1 MAVEKQFIDLRA
13 SKLGPRVVKALNDR
27 HFEAWYFDGIEAAKE
42 KIFSLIPLDHVVSW
56 GGSMTFN
63 EMNLADLIEGRGN
76 KTLNRDKAKP
86 EDKTEIA
93 RQALLSDTYIAGING
108 ISEDGQIV
116 NIDGNGNRVAATI
129 FGPRQV
135 ILIAGINKVAKTL
148 DEAVT
153 RARTIAA
160 PLNVQRFATLKTP
173 CQLSGSC
180 ADCKSPDSV
189 CSFIAITRLCK
200 PAGRIKVIL
209 IGQTL
214 GF

>member
-1 MAVEKQFIDLRA
+1 MAVEKEFIDARA
-13 SKLGPRVVKALNDR
+13 SKLGPRVVKALIER
-27 HFEAWYFDGIEAAKE
+27 HFDAWYFDGIEAANE
-42 KIFSLIPLDHVVSW
+42 KILSLIPRDHVVSW
-56 GGSMTFN
+56 GGSMTVK
-63 EMNLADLIEGRGN
+63 ELKVLPLIEERGN
-76 KTLNRDKAKP
+76 KTLNRDTAKP
-86 EDKTEIA
+86 EEKTEIG
-93 RQALLSDTYIAGING
+93 RQALLCDTYIAGING

-148 DEAVT
+148 DDAMT
-153 RARTIAA
+153 RARTVAA
-160 PLNVQRFATLKTP
+160 PLNVQRFSALKTP
-173 CQLSGSC
+173 CQVSGSC